1 MFAELSSS
9 FSMTSS
15 HHAVQA
21 LSTMHCDCG
30 TRHRR
35 YAVASRTQSAARYCQ
50 RCEDR
55 HPAKDNDIWAETRMF
70 GFLWYYYVCVGGVVY
85 DITEWAGC
93 SVRAPHC

>member
-1 MFAELSSS
+1 
-9 FSMTSS
+9 
-15 HHAVQA
+15 
-21 LSTMHCDCG
+21 MHCDCG